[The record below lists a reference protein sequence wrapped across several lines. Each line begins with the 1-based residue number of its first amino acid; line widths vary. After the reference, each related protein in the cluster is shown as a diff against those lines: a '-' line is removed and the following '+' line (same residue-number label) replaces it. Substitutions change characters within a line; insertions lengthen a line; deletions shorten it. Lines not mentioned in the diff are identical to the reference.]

1 MFGEHFYHKTIR
13 NTVIAFGTIFNN
25 INIKRLDS
33 SGNPLQNIRVPL
45 SYSPKEKFLARLDA
59 QQDLTGDD
67 SKVAITLPRMSFEIT
82 GYTYD
87 ASRKLNKNQKMAKV
101 KTSGDTEKLNTQYVP
116 VPYDISFQLNVF
128 TATQDDGLQILEQ
141 ILPVFQPHYNLSIK
155 LVPSMGE
162 TKDVPIVLTN
172 IDYEDSYEGDF
183 ATRRAIIYTLQ
194 FTAKTFLYGP
204 VTESKIIKKANVD
217 YYTSVD
223 TAKAPREVRYQATP
237 TSLQDRDGVVV
248 TTLSAAT
255 DTNDNL
261 IAVADASGITK
272 FDSIY
277 IDNELI
283 RVQKISGNNLTV
295 LRAYEGTTAAAHTNG
310 SSVFLVNQ
318 ADADL
323 LDGFDDFG
331 FGELKAEFTDMKK
344 KNFVSGNDEAI

>member
-1 MFGEHFYHKTIR
+1 MLGTYSYHEIFRKTI
-13 NTVIAFGTIFNN
+13 VAFGTLFNN
-25 INIKRLDS
+25 IELRRQDEVMK
-33 SGNPLQNIRVPL
+33 VPL
-45 SYSPKEKFLARLDA
+45 AYGPKDKFLARLD
-59 QQDLTGDD
+59 QVPDPTNKRVQ
-67 SKVAITLPRMSFEIT
+67 ITLPRIGFEIT
-82 GYTYD
+82 GINYD
-87 ASRKLNKNQKMAKV
+87 SARKVSPTQKIKVASTSTKNKNVFM
-101 KTSGDTEKLNTQYVP
+101 P
-116 VPYDISFQLNVF
+116 VPYNIGFELAIISKNQE
-128 TATQDDGLQILEQ
+128 DGLQILEQ
-141 ILPVFQPHYNLSIK
+141 ILPVFQPHYNLAVK
-155 LVPSMGE
+155 LLPEMSEIRDIPV
-162 TKDVPIVLTN
+162 VLNN

-183 ATRRAIIYTLQ
+183 ATRRAIIYTLT
-194 FTAKTFLYGP
+194 FTAKTYLYGP
-204 VTESKIIKKANVD
+204 VTEPKTIKKANVE
-217 YYTSVD
+217 YYTNTDVN
-223 TAKAPREVRYQATP
+223 KAPREVRYQATP

-331 FGELKAEFTDMKK
+331 FGEMKAEFTDMKK